1 MFDQMRRQ
9 TEDVVRYYGELN
21 RRFAG
26 SGVDGIP
33 RLLELSQQ
41 IEAAMN
47 AVGAQELEWLGT
59 EIKQLLDRLVQ
70 MDAQLQRLRDLKA
83 ALEGVSEQR
92 ESQHLRG

>member
-41 IEAAMN
+41 IERAMG
-47 AVGAQELEWLGT
+47 AVGSQELEWFGS
-59 EIKQLLDRLVQ
+59 EIKQLVDRLVE
-70 MDAQLQRLRDLKA
+70 MESQLKRLRDLKVVLDA
-83 ALEGVSEQR
+83 APERSEFQR
-92 ESQHLRG
+92 SRG

>member
-21 RRFAG
+21 RRFAS

-41 IEAAMN
+41 IERAMT
-47 AVGAQELEWLGT
+47 AVGAQELEWFGS
-59 EIKQLLDRLVQ
+59 EIKQLLDRLVE
-70 MDAQLQRLRDLKA
+70 MNSQLQRLRDLKV
-83 ALEGVSEQR
+83 ALEGAPERREFQR
-92 ESQHLRG
+92 LRG